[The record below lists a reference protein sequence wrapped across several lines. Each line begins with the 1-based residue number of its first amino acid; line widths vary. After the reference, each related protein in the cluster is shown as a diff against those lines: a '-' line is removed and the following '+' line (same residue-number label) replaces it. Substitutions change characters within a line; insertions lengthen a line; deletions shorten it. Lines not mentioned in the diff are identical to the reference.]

1 MQHKIEIT
9 TFFSQKWSGICFKKW
24 IEDKKRKKSL
34 KKQHSTSLIYSIML
48 AKVYHSDD
56 SHYGFVGIFCHV
68 LKKLHKFD
76 FLDIA

>member
-1 MQHKIEIT
+1 MEFVLRNELKTKSE
-9 TFFSQKWSGICFKKW
+9 KK
-24 IEDKKRKKSL
+24 L

-56 SHYGFVGIFCHV
+56 SHYEGFVGIFCHV